1 MKKAIT
7 ILAIIAIV
15 AGAVF
20 ATSETHTVRI
30 KADVNAIKPV
40 FGLMMDGNSYKTNT
54 AALDGETDY
63 TGDYTTEFGRAASY
77 GMTNEA
83 TANDSALA
91 VSFKL
96 DQGGTV
102 TFNAVLLNNAKEISQ
117 YDLTFGDGVFTV
129 SKNGIGNQQ
138 HGPSSVAVTKGSDIT
153 GLTITDGSATT
164 PALYD
169 KKINLDFDGKAIS
182 GVSNNAPKTLATAVY
197 TYPEDLT
204 IDALPQDQYYYA
216 DVTLTVATR

>member
-7 ILAIIAIV
+7 ILAVLIV
-15 AGAVF
+15 LVGAVF
-20 ATSETHTVRI
+20 AAETHTVKI
-30 KADVNAIKPV
+30 KADVNVIKPV
-40 FGLMMDGNSYKTNT
+40 FGLMMDGNEYKTNT
-54 AALDGETDY
+54 ATLDGETDY
-63 TGDYTTEFGRAASY
+63 TGDYTTEFGRGVSY
-77 GMTNEA
+77 GMDDDE
-83 TANDSALA
+83 DALA

-129 SKNGIGNQQ
+129 SKNGTGNQQ
-138 HGPSSVAVTKGSDIT
+138 HGPSSVAVTKGSNIT

-169 KKINLDFDGKAIS
+169 KKVNLDFDGKAIT
-182 GVSNNAPKTLATAVY
+182 GVTNSAPKTLATAVY

-204 IDALPQDQYYYA
+204 IDALPQGQYYYA

>member
-15 AGAVF
+15 AGALF

-30 KADVNAIKPV
+30 KADVNVIKPV
-40 FGLMMDGNSYKTNT
+40 FGLMMDGDTYKTNT
-54 AALDGETDY
+54 ATLDGDTDY
-63 TGDYTTEFGRAASY
+63 TGDYTTEFGRNASY
-77 GMTNEA
+77 GMTGEE
-83 TANDSALA
+83 NDNDNALA

-129 SKNGIGNQQ
+129 SKNGRPNQQ
-138 HGPSSVAVTKGSDIT
+138 HGPSSVEVTAGSDIT
-153 GLTITDGSATT
+153 GLDIADGDDAGD
-164 PALYD
+164 YD
-169 KKINLDFDGKAIS
+169 KKVNLDFDGKAIS
-182 GVSNNAPKTLATAVY
+182 GVTNAAPKTLATAVY

-204 IDALPQDQYYYA
+204 IDALADDEFYYA